1 MNDSRAATRI
11 DMQDATEPESIP
23 QLLRAFE
30 RWCRWQLTPNAGG
43 RPTKVPD
50 QSTRELH
57 RCRPWSKVE
66 HVLRWEEE
74 GVGFVTTGGLPVKL
88 PDGRRAH
95 LLLLDVDACVGH
107 NGTSLAP
114 WAGELLALC
123 GNSYAELSPSK
134 TGLRIAILVA
144 GDKPPSVRATVRVPA
159 AAPDG
164 VDKKPGIQFFGF
176 GAAGYVTITGNR
188 WHGTAREPLLVD
200 FVPIAARFNL
210 LDEEDKADG
219 KVDTLKGHGGATLDV
234 VERKVR
240 ETKHGAA
247 LIAGE
252 WKKVAPD
259 RSASEAWSVLVRETL
274 EAANGDGPLAVEFL
288 QTRTAWGRGDI
299 DDSADPDKYAR
310 RSWVERDVVRCARKG
325 GGASVIGEFEAL
337 PDAPPAPPK
346 PVPGDPAAV
355 FDAWEFDGPLVHI
368 PTGIPALDAMTGGGF
383 VLGSRVFCNGA
394 PNAGKTA
401 LAIQLAD
408 HFLSLGIV
416 VGFLGVDEEAS
427 DLAMRFLQRRGF
439 SRQACEQRDPL
450 TLEAARKAFERL
462 PVRLFDPSMS
472 IEAAA
477 VALHRFA
484 CSRHPG
490 VDRPPCVLFVDSV
503 QTARSEG
510 ESDDDTGYRA
520 VTRRVAAIRAAAS
533 RYRMLVFA
541 TSEMSRAA
549 YKAKRVEDQVT
560 DMASGKESGAIE
572 FSARVL
578 LALRSVPLDADH
590 VELRVAKNKHGPDHR
605 PEEDGIFLR
614 LDRARQTL
622 AEDAGFEPLDVESAR
637 ENEKNERMVSD
648 AAALVELLGE
658 GPKNYRQALA
668 ALVPAVP
675 ESRLR
680 AAKAWLTEV
689 GAVLEVPGARNAKEM
704 RLDESKLP
712 ASVVLAIGRRMSGL

>member
-1 MNDSRAATRI
+1 MH
-11 DMQDATEPESIP
+11 DANEPEPIP
-23 QLLRAFE
+23 QLLRAFP

-57 RCRPWSKVE
+57 RCRPWEKVE

-95 LLLLDVDACVGH
+95 LVLIDVDACVGA
-107 NGTSLAP
+107 GGVLAP
-114 WAGELLALC
+114 WARELLHLC

-134 TGLRIAILVA
+134 TGIRIAILVV

-159 AAPDG
+159 EAPDG
-164 VDKKPGIQFFGF
+164 VDKQPAIQFFGF
-176 GAAGYVTITGNR
+176 GSAGYVTITGNR
-188 WHGTAREPLLVD
+188 LEGTAREPQLVD

-210 LDEEDKADG
+210 LDEEGKADG
-219 KVDTLKGHGGATLDV
+219 DVKTLTGHGETTLDDI
-234 VERKVR
+234 ERKVR
-240 ETKHGAA
+240 ETKHGEA
-247 LIAGE
+247 LIAGD
-252 WKKVAPD
+252 WKKVTD
-259 RSASEAWSVLVRETL
+259 KSASEAWSVLVRETL

-288 QTRTAWGRGDI
+288 QSRTAWGRGDI

-310 RSWVERDVVRCARKG
+310 KQWVERDVVRCARKG
-325 GGASVIGEFEAL
+325 GGASVIDEFEAL
-337 PDAPPAPPK
+337 PDAPPKPPK
-346 PVPGDPAAV
+346 PVPGDPASV
-355 FDAWEFDGPLVHI
+355 FDAWEFDGPLVHL

-450 TLEAARKAFERL
+450 TLEAARKAFEHL
-462 PVRLFDPSMS
+462 PVRLFDPGMS

-622 AEDAGFEPLDVESAR
+622 AEDASFEPLDVETVRKVDATDR
-637 ENEKNERMVSD
+637 KVAD
-648 AAALVELLGE
+648 AAALAELLATSA
-658 GPKNYRQALA
+658 PSYRQAVA
-668 ALVPAVP
+668 ALAPTVT
-675 ESRLR
+675 ESRVR
-680 AAKAWLTEV
+680 AAKLWLIEA
-689 GAVLEVPGARNAKEM
+689 GAVVEVPGPRGAKTM

-712 ASVVLAIGRRMSGL
+712 EPVVREIGRRMTEEG